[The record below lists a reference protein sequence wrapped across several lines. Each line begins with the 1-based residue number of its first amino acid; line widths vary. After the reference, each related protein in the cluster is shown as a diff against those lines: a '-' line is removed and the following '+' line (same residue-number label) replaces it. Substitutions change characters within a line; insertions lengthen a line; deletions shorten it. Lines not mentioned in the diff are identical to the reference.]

1 MTRDAMQHINE
12 QDQATLRRFV
22 DRLEARGRDP
32 RFTAFR
38 DSYLAELPPEGEVLE
53 VGCGTGV
60 VARALARVPGY
71 TVTGVDQ
78 SPVLLEA
85 ARGFAAAEGLKV
97 DFRRGDA
104 HALDFP
110 SASFDVLVAH
120 TLISHVA
127 DPARVLREARRVVRP
142 GGVVAVFDGDYA
154 SLTFACADHTLGRAM
169 EEALLA
175 VVVSQPR
182 VMRDLPELLRA
193 CGLELVEVQGHLL
206 TEVGGGGFFL
216 GLAETFSPLTVR
228 EGLISDDEQAVWLA
242 GLKRAGQRGTFFAA
256 CAYYGYVARAA

>member
-12 QDQATLRRFV
+12 QDQDTLQRFV

-38 DSYLAELPPEGEVLE
+38 DAYLAELPPEGEVLE

-60 VARALARVPGY
+60 VARALARSPGY

-85 ARGFAAAEGLKV
+85 ARRFATAEGLKV

-104 HALDFP
+104 HTLDFP
-110 SASFDVLVAH
+110 SASFDVVVAH

-127 DPARVLREARRVVRP
+127 DPAQVLREARRVVRP
-142 GGVVAVFDGDYA
+142 GGLVAVFDGDYA
-154 SLTFACADHTLGRAM
+154 SLTFACADHALGRAM

-182 VMRDLPELLRA
+182 VMRDMPELLRA
-193 CGLELVEVQGHLL
+193 CDLELEGVHGHLL
-206 TEVGGGGFFL
+206 TEVGAGGFFL

-228 EGLISDDEQAVWLA
+228 EGLISDDEQRVWLE
-242 GLKRAGQRGTFFAA
+242 GLRRAGERGTFFAA
-256 CAYYGYVARAA
+256 CGYYSYVGRAA